1 MAGVDLAG
9 IACLVTGSS
18 RTLTLSA
25 DDTVGAGTYALLD
38 GSGASVTS
46 GTVTAGACTVTLGG
60 AVAVGGRY
68 SLVWSVNIDGI
79 ARRVV
84 QPALVAYSDFALA
97 PAVAGV
103 VSQLTGLTAPP
114 AGWED
119 TVAASWGRVLLDLWQ
134 RWPSLRSADQML
146 ATPAHLAQLC
156 IYASCSQASV
166 LAGAYTGG
174 VARDWHEMWEAR
186 YRDGWRDILL
196 AMDADGDGVAEVDP
210 VRARP
215 ASFPPQTPAAGR

>member
-9 IACLVTGSS
+9 IACLVTGAS
-18 RTLTLSA
+18 RSLTLGA
-25 DDTVGAGTYALLD
+25 DGTVGAGTYALLD

-68 SLVWSVNIDGI
+68 SLVWTVTIDGTS
-79 ARRVV
+79 RRVV
-84 QPALVAYSDFALA
+84 QPALVAYSDFAL
-97 PAVAGV
+97 PPTVAAV

-114 AGWED
+114 AGWGE
-119 TVAASWGRVLLDLWQ
+119 TVASSWYRVLLDLWQ

-146 ATPAHLAQLC
+146 ASPAVLAQLC
-156 IYASCSQASV
+156 IYASCSQASI